1 MKGGEPSR
9 PPSAGFQAH
18 LMPNCIDGSK
28 DRRARAP
35 AMSRTRENTVLR
47 APASL
52 PAHRPAGSCL
62 SAAPHPRVD
71 GAPAAPAP
79 GLLVVKHSGHTGVSA
94 SELLAQT
101 LRLQRHLPR
110 FQPILPPRSPAGE
123 ERGTRSHPFISFAL
137 QQRLRF
143 CRSDPAHTR
152 LMLRKQ

>member
-1 MKGGEPSR
+1 
-9 PPSAGFQAH
+9 
-18 LMPNCIDGSK
+18 MPNCIDGSK

-123 ERGTRSHPFISFAL
+123 ERGTRSHPFISKEHCS
-137 QQRLRF
+137 RD
-143 CRSDPAHTR
+143 SDSVGLTR
-152 LMLRKQ
+152 LTPASCSVSSDHCA